1 MLTRFLEGLRSRN
14 LFLLAAAIFVV
25 DLFLPDPV
33 PFLDEAL
40 LGILSLALAR
50 WKKPP
55 E

>member
-1 MLTRFLEGLRSRN
+1 MTQFLGGLRSSR

-25 DLFLPDPV
+25 DLIVPDPV

-40 LGILSLALAR
+40 LAILALALAR

-55 E
+55 P